1 MSTRSSSS
9 SLPKPLHLRP
19 LAFVVAL
26 VASLV
31 VAGCTTAASAPPAEL
46 AVADAWVRPPMAADR
61 PAAGYMT
68 MTNPGPEAD
77 ALVGVTTDVAEMVEI
92 HRTTTMS
99 GMSGMEPVEAI
110 HVPAGGTVTLEPGGF
125 HLMLMGVDELTPGD
139 TVELELT
146 FEQAGKLV
154 VTAEVRNG

>member
-1 MSTRSSSS
+1 M
-9 SLPKPLHLRP
+9 RP
-19 LAFVVAL
+19 LTLIVAL
-26 VASLV
+26 LASLV
-31 VAGCTTAASAPPAEL
+31 LGGCTTGASAPPDEL
-46 AVADAWVRPPMAADR
+46 TVADAWVRPPMAADR

-68 MTNPGPEAD
+68 ITNPGAEAD
-77 ALVGVTTDVAEMVEI
+77 ALVGATTAVADMVEI

-99 GMSGMEPVEAI
+99 GMTGMEPVEAI

-125 HLMLMGVDELTPGD
+125 HLMLMGVDDLTPGD

-146 FEQAGKLV
+146 FEKAGKVV